1 MEFPTENNITSE
13 ISIEIDL
20 QVISSSQNIRNRFHI
35 VINDLEL
42 RVMSIRITSKGLKN
56 RETDNYFIRINPPKK
71 ILVLARERIESMFL
85 PLE

>member
-35 VINDLEL
+35 AINDLEL
-42 RVMSIRITSKGLKN
+42 RVTSKGLKN

-71 ILVLARERIESMFL
+71 ILVLAREIIESMFL

>member
-20 QVISSSQNIRNRFHI
+20 QVISSSQNIQNRFHI
-35 VINDLEL
+35 AINDLEL
-42 RVMSIRITSKGLKN
+42 RVTSKGLKN

-71 ILVLARERIESMFL
+71 ILVLAREIIESMFL

>member
-35 VINDLEL
+35 AINDLEL
-42 RVMSIRITSKGLKN
+42 RVASIRVTLKGLKN

-71 ILVLARERIESMFL
+71 ILILARERIESMFL